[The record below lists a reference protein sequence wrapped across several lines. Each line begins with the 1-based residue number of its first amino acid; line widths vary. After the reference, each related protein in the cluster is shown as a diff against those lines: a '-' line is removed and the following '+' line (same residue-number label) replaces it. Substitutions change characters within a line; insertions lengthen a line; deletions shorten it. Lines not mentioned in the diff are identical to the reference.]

1 MFKADLALGAIKCF
15 LIFNL
20 KITQNIF
27 WVVMQISVLLNDLTS
42 TLSLVEYVDSTF
54 MKEGEILNTIHL
66 IKEVVF
72 YTYYMVLLISHYFT
86 RSVRFLFFLGS
97 RMVKKYIL
105 LVFSSLNIPK
115 NFSLCLSCI
124 TPFLCQQKVGLSF
137 SLGFFDIKTFVGF
150 GTQRLC

>member
-1 MFKADLALGAIKCF
+1 
-15 LIFNL
+15 
-20 KITQNIF
+20 
-27 WVVMQISVLLNDLTS
+27 
-42 TLSLVEYVDSTF
+42 

-86 RSVRFLFFLGS
+86 GSVRFLFFLGS

-105 LVFSSLNIPK
+105 LVFSPFNIPK

-124 TPFLCQQKVGLSF
+124 TRFLCQQKVGLSF
-137 SLGFFDIKTFVGF
+137 SLVFFDIKTFVGF
-150 GTQRLC
+150 GPQRLC

>member
-1 MFKADLALGAIKCF
+1 
-15 LIFNL
+15 
-20 KITQNIF
+20 
-27 WVVMQISVLLNDLTS
+27 
-42 TLSLVEYVDSTF
+42 

-86 RSVRFLFFLGS
+86 GSVRFLFFLGS

-137 SLGFFDIKTFVGF
+137 SLVFFRHKNICRFRSSTTLLIDTDDYKVRCG
-150 GTQRLC
+150 L